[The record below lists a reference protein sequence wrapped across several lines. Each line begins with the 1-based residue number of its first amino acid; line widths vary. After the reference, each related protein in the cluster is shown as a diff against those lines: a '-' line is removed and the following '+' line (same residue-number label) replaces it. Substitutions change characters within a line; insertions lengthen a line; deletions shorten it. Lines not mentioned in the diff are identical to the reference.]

1 MHLRDTNISFAFP
14 ACIVSEQLQ
23 RLIYRIMKQSDHEGW
38 ILTNIYLQIQI
49 FLCTIYIYIEL
60 FVFISNYNFITLKCC
75 PGYLIQQI
83 LSIVNNHH

>member
-60 FVFISNYNFITLKCC
+60 FVFISNC

-83 LSIVNNHH
+83 LSSVNNHH